1 MCEGLKFSKSVSL
14 ISFYHENKDIDTQSE
29 GKRERERERLLQNS
43 LKKIANLTFCK
54 KITNLASHKKV
65 T

>member
-29 GKRERERERLLQNS
+29 GKRDRLLQNS
-43 LKKIANLTFCK
+43 LKKIANLTFCE
-54 KITNLASHKKV
+54 KITNLASQKKV